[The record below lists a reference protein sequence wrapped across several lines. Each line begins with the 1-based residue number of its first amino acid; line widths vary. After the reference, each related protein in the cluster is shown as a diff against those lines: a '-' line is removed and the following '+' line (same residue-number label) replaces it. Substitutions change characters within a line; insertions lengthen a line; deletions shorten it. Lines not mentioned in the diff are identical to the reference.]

1 MSKAENLA
9 SLLNAS
15 GLIDSDD
22 LAAGSVTDP
31 KFGGSIVID
40 GNGNVGLGTT
50 SPNFLLDIEGSSN
63 STYLRVGGDDASNDR
78 GLKFTSSASASFNGA
93 IHTINAPSSQGE
105 IAFQTNSTEVLRINS
120 SGIVSSGNITAS
132 SGSITASSGS
142 ITDDRGTVRE
152 FGQDSSGTP
161 LIDSDYTIPSGSSG
175 KCIRFASTVSTVT
188 VDANNF
194 NRGDIVTL
202 VNQTNNTTTI
212 NFTNWSNGARVG
224 GVNSNYNG
232 ITGPTLQVFGVCTV
246 IAISDSRVVV
256 TGNLNL

>member
-1 MSKAENLA
+1 MSKAEKLA

-63 STYLRVGGDDASNDR
+63 STYLRVGGDDVNNDR
-78 GLKFTSSASASFNGA
+78 GLRFTSSSSASFNGA

-105 IAFQTNSTEVLRINS
+105 IAFATNSTEVLRINS

-132 SGSITASSGS
+132 SGSIT
-142 ITDDRGTVRE
+142 DDRGTVRE

-161 LIDSDYTIPSGSSG
+161 QISDTSYTIPSGSSG
-175 KCIRFASTVSTVT
+175 KCIRLASTVSTVT

-202 VNQTNNTTTI
+202 VSLANSTTTI
-212 NFTNWSNGARVG
+212 NFTNWTNGARVG

-232 ITGPTLQVFGVCTV
+232 ITGPTLQVYGVCTV
-246 IAISDSRVVV
+246 IAISDTRVIV
-256 TGNLNL
+256 TGNLTI